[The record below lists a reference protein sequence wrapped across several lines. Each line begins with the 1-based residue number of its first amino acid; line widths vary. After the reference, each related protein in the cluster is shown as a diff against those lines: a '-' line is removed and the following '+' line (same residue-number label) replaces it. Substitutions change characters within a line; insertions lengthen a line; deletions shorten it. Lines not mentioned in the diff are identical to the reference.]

1 MLLFYCFSRDWVNHT
16 LNQKTFTI
24 LRKMSVVSDK
34 TLKILHGSAALCHLI
49 QGAYAEALVNTV
61 YKDKAI
67 FEIANPTYD
76 NTNVI
81 GSYDLA
87 QLVPIFSLLSSANH
101 TWALFDFQRY
111 AAFVEKGYN
120 PIRWTE
126 YSMSAG
132 LMTYI
137 IASLSGITDIKTLV
151 GILIANVALQYT
163 GYSVEKLTAQSIHS
177 DNSICK
183 EILYQSAI
191 REQII
196 GFLIFAVQMAI
207 VWVAF
212 FTSVAQSDQDVP
224 IYVWTIIF
232 ILTALYLTFGL
243 LSVCYTRGAK
253 PSRDNDTR
261 GASVPNNNKT
271 GFLAFRETD
280 FRKVEVGYI
289 ALSFISKTFLMNM
302 VLFGSVSATPTISP
316 TPSVV

>member
-1 MLLFYCFSRDWVNHT
+1 M
-16 LNQKTFTI
+16 
-24 LRKMSVVSDK
+24 VV
-34 TLKILHGSAALCHLI
+34 AA
-49 QGAYAEALVNTV
+49 
-61 YKDKAI
+61 D
-67 FEIANPTYD
+67 
-76 NTNVI
+76 
-81 GSYDLA
+81 
-87 QLVPIFSLLSSANH
+87 SSANH

-111 AAFVEKGYN
+111 ASFVEKGYN

-163 GYSVEKLTAQSIHS
+163 GYSVEKLTAQSLRS
-177 DNSICK
+177 DDLVCK
-183 EILYQSAI
+183 DMLYQGAI

-207 VWVAF
+207 VWIAF

-232 ILTALYLTFGL
+232 ILTALYLAFGL
-243 LSVCYTRGAK
+243 LSVCYTRGVQTTRGAK
-253 PSRDNDTR
+253 PSRDNNTR
-261 GASVPNNNKT
+261 GANDNNKT

-302 VLFGSVSATPTISP
+302 VLFGSVSATPNVSP
-316 TPSVV
+316 SSSVI

>member
-1 MLLFYCFSRDWVNHT
+1 MLS
-16 LNQKTFTI
+16 
-24 LRKMSVVSDK
+24 VSDK

-49 QGAYAEALVNTV
+49 QAAYAEALVNTV

-67 FEIANPTYD
+67 FDIANPTYD

-111 AAFVEKGYN
+111 ATFVEKGYN
-120 PIRWTE
+120 PVRWTE

-137 IASLSGITDIKTLV
+137 IASLSGITDIKTLI

-163 GYSVEKLTAQSIHS
+163 GYSVEKLTAQSMRS
-177 DNSICK
+177 DDLICK
-183 EILYQSAI
+183 DILYQGAI

-207 VWVAF
+207 VWIAF

-232 ILTALYLTFGL
+232 ILTALYLAFGL
-243 LSVCYTRGAK
+243 LSVCYTRGASVFNTRGAK
-253 PSRDNDTR
+253 PSRDNNTR
-261 GASVPNNNKT
+261 GASVFNTRDDGIPTSNKSKT
-271 GFLAFRETD
+271 GFSAFRETD

-302 VLFGSVSATPTISP
+302 VLFGSVSATANVSP
-316 TPSVV
+316 SPSVI